1 MVTQSGSLN
10 LARSEQD
17 PKPACWVGL
26 KSGLI
31 LVTLVFLF
39 PFASSARA
47 SGPDEVPLDAPTLL
61 QMEQRADA
69 AQPRDQCYMFAEV
82 LHGLTELAGREIA
95 AGDDQDANTTL
106 THIDSVAAKM
116 QKASGTN
123 AKRLKN
129 AEMLL
134 EHITRRLTD
143 MVHVA
148 SAEQRSV
155 TQATLARVNQ
165 LHTQVL
171 DVIFSK

>member
-10 LARSEQD
+10 LARRS
-17 PKPACWVGL
+17 
-26 KSGLI
+26 SGLI

-39 PFASSARA
+39 PLASASASRA
-47 SGPDEVPLDAPTLL
+47 PEEVPLDASALL

-95 AGDDQDANTTL
+95 AGDDQDASTTL
-106 THIDSVAAKM
+106 THIDAVATKM
-116 QKASGTN
+116 QKASAAN

-129 AEMLL
+129 AELLL

-143 MVHVA
+143 MAHVA
-148 SAEQRSV
+148 SSEQRSA
-155 TQATLARVNQ
+155 TQAALARVNQ
-165 LHTQVL
+165 LHSEVL
-171 DVIFSK
+171 AVIFSK

>member
-10 LARSEQD
+10 LARRS
-17 PKPACWVGL
+17 
-26 KSGLI
+26 SGLV

-39 PFASSARA
+39 PFTSSAWA
-47 SGPDEVPLDAPTLL
+47 SKADEIPLDATTLL

-82 LHGLTELAGREIA
+82 LHGLTELAGRQIA
-95 AGDDQDANTTL
+95 AGDDTDADTTL
-106 THIDSVAAKM
+106 SHIDSVAAKM
-116 QKASGTN
+116 QRASAAN

-129 AEMLL
+129 AELLL

-143 MVHVA
+143 MAHVA
-148 SAEQRSV
+148 SAEQRSA
-155 TQATLARVNQ
+155 TQTALTRVNQ

-171 DVIFSK
+171 AVIFAK